1 MPQVNASS
9 PSSGSKCA
17 AYCLAAT
24 ALHSEADQNM
34 RDSSGERAKSLCR
47 PVRHQEIVSVLIVPS
62 PSRFTATC
70 GLVTR
75 LRTPNQEEFA
85 SARILLESDPSELMT
100 LAYSDGSASGS
111 LPSAMNFIA
120 TAAVVGR

>member
-34 RDSSGERAKSLCR
+34 RDSSGERARSLCR

-75 LRTPNQEEFA
+75 LRTPNQALFE
-85 SARILLESDPSELMT
+85 SPRILVESATSALMT
-100 LAYSDGSASGS
+100 AAYSPG
-111 LPSAMNFIA
+111 
-120 TAAVVGR
+120 VVAGLR